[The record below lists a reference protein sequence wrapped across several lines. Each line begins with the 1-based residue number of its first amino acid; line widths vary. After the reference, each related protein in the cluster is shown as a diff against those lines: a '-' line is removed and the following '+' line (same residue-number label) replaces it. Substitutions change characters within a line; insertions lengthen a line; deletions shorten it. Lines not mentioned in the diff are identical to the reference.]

1 MKPEKLLGSALIV
14 LISLMIFPIPTAWG
28 VTSLSLSGI
37 FMGEPDV
44 FIPGLG
50 LSAELSLSRSLGLF
64 AGAQLFLSGSWD
76 GRVGLIWHAS
86 PQFALYLQTLLLWD
100 VIDEFV
106 PQLGAGLR
114 WSFSLSR
121 SLEFFNEV
129 DLNVPLVSRFL
140 QAAYAAGFTLVF

>member
-1 MKPEKLLGSALIV
+1 
-14 LISLMIFPIPTAWG
+14 
-28 VTSLSLSGI
+28 
-37 FMGEPDV
+37 MG
-44 FIPGLG
+44 G
-50 LSAELSLSRSLGLF
+50 
-64 AGAQLFLSGSWD
+64 
-76 GRVGLIWHAS
+76 IWHVS
-86 PQFALYLQTLLLWD
+86 PRFAFYVQTLLLLD

-129 DLNVPLVSRFL
+129 ELNVPLVSRFL

>member
-1 MKPEKLLGSALIV
+1 MKPEKLLGSALV
-14 LISLMIFPIPTAWG
+14 LLLSLTLLPIPMAWG
-28 VTSLSLSGI
+28 ATGLSLSGI
-37 FMGEPDV
+37 FLGEPDV

-50 LSAELSLSRSLGLF
+50 LSAELSFSRSLGIF
-64 AGAQLFLSGSWD
+64 AGAQFFLSGSWD
-76 GRVGLIWHAS
+76 VIVGGIWHVS
-86 PQFALYLQTLLLWD
+86 PRFAFYVQTLLLLD

-129 DLNVPLVSRFL
+129 ELNVPLASRFL
-140 QAAYAAGFTLVF
+140 QPAYAAGLTLVF

>member
-1 MKPEKLLGSALIV
+1 MKPEKLLGLTLTVLLFLALLPFPIV
-14 LISLMIFPIPTAWG
+14 LGA
-28 VTSLSLSGI
+28 TSLSLSGI

-50 LSAELSLSRSLGLF
+50 LSAELSFSRSLGIF
-64 AGAQLFLSGSWD
+64 AGAQFLLSGSWD
-76 GRVGLIWHAS
+76 VMAGVIWHAA
-86 PQFALYLQTLLLWD
+86 PRFTLYLQTLFLFD

-114 WSFSLSR
+114 WSFLLSR

-129 DLNVPLVSRFL
+129 ELNVPLVSRFL
-140 QAAYAAGFTLVF
+140 QPVYAAGFTLVF